1 MSSQT
6 ALIIGDAVKSG
17 ETISGPV
24 ILTGF
29 LTFFI
34 ALGTITVLMRLIRHM
49 SFLPFVIYRV
59 ILGGAL
65 LGLIYSGMPLGA
77 VN

>member
-1 MSSQT
+1 M
-6 ALIIGDAVKSG
+6 IGDALSSG
-17 ETISGPV
+17 ER
-24 ILTGF
+24 LTGDVIMTGV
-29 LTFFI
+29 LTFFVALLAI
-34 ALGTITVLMRLIRHM
+34 AFLMRMLRTM

-65 LGLIYSGMPLGA
+65 LGLIFAGVQLGT